1 MRARHVR
8 GAAMALGLILGAC
21 GPAAREAPAAAAGAP
36 VRVERAAAS
45 ERQERLA
52 AFGTI
57 EISPDH
63 SRTISL
69 SYDAVIVALR
79 AAPGQAVASGAA
91 LIEVRPTPAVV
102 LEQRRALEALRF
114 ARADHARVARLRAQ
128 SLATNADLAA
138 AEQALAV
145 AEATANDLDARI
157 GAGGVRVIRA
167 PIAGLVEALDVE
179 AGAIVPAGALLARVG
194 DAQSLQARFGVEI
207 EDLAAIAPGASTIV
221 EDLRGEVSVEGRVA
235 RVLRR
240 IDPTTRLAEATVTL
254 PAEASF
260 LPGAPVRGQIA
271 IGSPRNVITVPRA
284 AIIYDGENASVFLA
298 EQNAARRVAVRTG
311 VEFGDRIEIVSGLE
325 LGQQVIVDGG
335 ASLADGAAVAIETQ
349 AAP

>member
-1 MRARHVR
+1 MKARRVWS
-8 GAAMALGLILGAC
+8 AAIALGLLLGAC
-21 GPAAREAPAAAAGAP
+21 GPATQDAPTAAGAP
-36 VRVERAAAS
+36 VRVEVAAAS

-79 AAPGQAVASGAA
+79 AASGQAVASGAP

-114 ARADHARVARLRAQ
+114 AREDHARVTRLRAQ

-138 AEQALAV
+138 AQQALAV

-179 AGAIVPAGALLARVG
+179 AGAIVPAGAPLARVG

-207 EDLAAIAPGASTIV
+207 EDLAAIAQGASTHV
-221 EDLRGEVSVEGRVA
+221 QDLRGEVSVEGRVA

-254 PAEASF
+254 PADASF
-260 LPGAPVRGQIA
+260 LPGAPVRGEIA
-271 IGSPRNVITVPRA
+271 IGPPRTVITLPRA
-284 AIIYDGENASVFLA
+284 AIVYDGENAGVFVVQ
-298 EQNAARRVAVRTG
+298 QNTARRIGVRTG
-311 VEFGDRIEIVSGLE
+311 AEFGDRIEIVSGLE
-325 LGQQVIVDGG
+325 LGQEVIVEGG
-335 ASLADGAAVAIETQ
+335 ASLADGAAVTVEAP